1 MRFIQL
7 LNEEQKLLSNKIF
20 YALILIF
27 LAFILAS
34 CGEQDLRDDADPI
47 TQFSDP
53 DYTLDEVK
61 KILGE
66 DVEIILSGN
75 FDNDTTI
82 QKVAGVE
89 VSDQDVWGIKFVHF
103 KVERDSLIKVYETSL
118 LDGSFSESKV
128 EKYTVDGIDYE
139 LIYYNS
145 LDYFLGS
152 GGGEV
157 FSYMVDLK
165 NKETYYAHLVSEP
178 GRGTSLFLSENITNP
193 EIKNFFLRNF
203 RNDYPS
209 LKLVSEDIE
218 LGF

>member
-1 MRFIQL
+1 M
-7 LNEEQKLLSNKIF
+7 LSNKIF
-20 YALILIF
+20 YVSIISI

-34 CGEQDLRDDADPI
+34 CGEKDLRDDADPI
-47 TQFSDP
+47 TRFNDP
-53 DYTLDEVK
+53 DYTLGEVK
-61 KILGE
+61 KILGD
-66 DVEIILSGN
+66 DVEIVLSGN
-75 FDNDTTI
+75 FDGDTTI
-82 QKVAGVE
+82 QKAAGVE
-89 VSDQDVWGIKFVHF
+89 VSDQEVWGIKFVHF
-103 KVERDSLIKVYETSL
+103 KVEDDSLIKVYETPL
-118 LDGSFSESKV
+118 LDGSFSECKV
-128 EKYTVDGIDYE
+128 DKYIVEGVDHE

-157 FSYMVDLK
+157 FSYIVDFK

-178 GRGTSLFLSENITNP
+178 GRGISLFLSENITNP

-209 LKLVSEDIE
+209 LNLVSEDIE